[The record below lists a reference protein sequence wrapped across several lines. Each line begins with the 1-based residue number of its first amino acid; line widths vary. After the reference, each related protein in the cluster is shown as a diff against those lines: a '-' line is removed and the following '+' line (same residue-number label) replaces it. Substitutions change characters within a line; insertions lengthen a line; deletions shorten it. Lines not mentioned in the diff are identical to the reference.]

1 MKFTPI
7 LISFNDELRKLKFSV
22 PVSRSINPFPD
33 HQIFSMRDDQISFSL
48 ATEYAH
54 LQMSWHNNYVLACS
68 DFNFLLVANLN
79 NTQRPTHSW
88 NFRILIEKWSA
99 ECTCGRK
106 KYAINSAMGNF
117 LSCLECSG
125 SKILG
130 KLQLPLIAQMCE
142 SIQNTL
148 YE

>member
-1 MKFTPI
+1 MTYMFKPV
-7 LISFNDELRKLKFSV
+7 EFSV
-22 PVSRSINPFPD
+22 PVSRSSIPILDN
-33 HQIFSMRDDQISFSL
+33 QIFSMRDDPISFLS

-130 KLQLPLIAQMCE
+130 KLGFCLIARMCE
-142 SIQNTL
+142 FIKNTL

>member
-1 MKFTPI
+1 MKFTLR
-7 LISFNDELRKLKFSV
+7 LISFNDVTQTKILCSSIQEYYSNPRRSNIFYARRSNFFS
-22 PVSRSINPFPD
+22 F
-33 HQIFSMRDDQISFSL
+33 

-130 KLQLPLIAQMCE
+130 DLRFPLIVQMCAF
-142 SIQNTL
+142 IQNTL
-148 YE
+148 YK

>member
-1 MKFTPI
+1 MKFTLR
-7 LISFNDELRKLKFSV
+7 LISFNDELKFCV
-22 PVSRSINPFPD
+22 AVSRSIIPILD
-33 HQIFSMRDDQISFSL
+33 DQIFSMRDDQISFL
-48 ATEYAH
+48 FATEYAH

-117 LSCLECSG
+117 FSCLECSG

-130 KLQLPLIAQMCE
+130 DLRFPLIVQMCAF
-142 SIQNTL
+142 IQNTL
-148 YE
+148 YK